1 MLHEEESER
10 ELTLYKVLS
19 VSMPTHHR
27 VSRSYK
33 AVVLSPL
40 ASVQH
45 SLEEGEGRE
54 RGRRDGERREGRR
67 RRDGEREEGRWENE
81 KEKEREAKEKR
92 GEEKGEGRV
101 GMRREGGEGEESSS
115 HPGCTGT
122 GGRGRRYPPRVS

>member
-54 RGRRDGERREGRR
+54 RGRRDGERGREREGRG
-67 RRDGEREEGRWENE
+67 DGEEME
-81 KEKEREAKEKR
+81 
-92 GEEKGEGRV
+92 
-101 GMRREGGEGEESSS
+101 
-115 HPGCTGT
+115 
-122 GGRGRRYPPRVS
+122 RGRRGDGRMRKRRRGRRKRKGEKKRERGGWE

>member
-54 RGRRDGERREGRR
+54 RGRRDGERGREREGRG
-67 RRDGEREEGRWENE
+67 DGEE
-81 KEKEREAKEKR
+81 
-92 GEEKGEGRV
+92 
-101 GMRREGGEGEESSS
+101 MRK
-115 HPGCTGT
+115 
-122 GGRGRRYPPRVS
+122 RGRRREMDGRMRKRRRGRRKRKKGRRKGRGEGGNEERRR

>member
-45 SLEEGEGRE
+45 SLEEGEE
-54 RGRRDGERREGRR
+54 RWRRDGEETERK
-67 RRDGEREEGRWENE
+67 GEREKGEET
-81 KEKEREAKEKR
+81 EKR
-92 GEEKGEGRV
+92 W
-101 GMRREGGEGEESSS
+101 REGGGETGEREREGEGGEREKK
-115 HPGCTGT
+115 
-122 GGRGRRYPPRVS
+122 GRGKGRGGGWE

>member
-19 VSMPTHHR
+19 VSIPTHHR

-54 RGRRDGERREGRR
+54 RGRRDGEREKGGETEREG
-67 RRDGEREEGRWENE
+67 E
-81 KEKEREAKEKR
+81 KEKGGEMEKR
-92 GEEKGEGRV
+92 W
-101 GMRREGGEGEESSS
+101 REGGGE
-115 HPGCTGT
+115 TGE
-122 GGRGRRYPPRVS
+122 

>member
-54 RGRRDGERREGRR
+54 RGRRDGERGREREGRG
-67 RRDGEREEGRWENE
+67 DGERGREREGRGDEE
-81 KEKEREAKEKR
+81 EMER
-92 GEEKGEGRV
+92 
-101 GMRREGGEGEESSS
+101 
-115 HPGCTGT
+115 
-122 GGRGRRYPPRVS
+122 GGRGDGRMRERRRGRRKRKEGEKKRERGGWE

>member
-45 SLEEGEGRE
+45 SLEEGEGR
-54 RGRRDGERREGRR
+54 R
-67 RRDGEREEGRWENE
+67 ENE
-81 KEKEREAKEKR
+81 REKEREAKEKRR